1 MPGLVWQWDWLEVVR
16 FWAHFAVF
24 PDELDISCERKGG
37 IKNDIKVCKLSN
49 DKMELCT
56 DRASLVAQS

>member
-1 MPGLVWQWDWLEVVR
+1 VVR
-16 FWAHFAVF
+16 FWAHFVVF
-24 PDELDISCERKGG
+24 LDGLDISCERKREV
-37 IKNDIKVCKLSN
+37 KNDIKVYNLSN

>member
-1 MPGLVWQWDWLEVVR
+1 MKEGGSGEGSGSGCFQGRLMG
-16 FWAHFAVF
+16 FA
-24 PDELDISCERKGG
+24 DGLDISCERKREV
-37 IKNDIKVCKLSN
+37 KNDIKVYNLSN